1 MKLAVSVNPTARLWA
16 ALTLATALMTAMLA
30 GACVG
35 PSQTSSPRQDRMVK
49 TFEVPPDKALL
60 FIYKTTPLPIGD
72 VDRIHLNGRY
82 IADVDTNLYIA
93 ILVDPGNYQLT
104 RRAGSVTRY
113 AGEFSFDVR
122 GGEKLYLAR
131 DFGTSKVHY
140 FRIDD
145 NHQGEA
151 QINRRR
157 LARYDDRSF
166 VSTARLA
173 PQVAKMDAPVVH
185 FPTEPVSLSYL
196 PGGSRPDDVA
206 VIIGNANYQR
216 LGKDI
221 PNVTPAY
228 ADAEGFRRYA
238 RQALGIANDNI
249 IFIKD
254 ATLKDMLA
262 TFGSES
268 NYKGRLFRYLTRGL
282 SRVFVFYAG
291 HGAPGEDGNN
301 LLVPSDAEAS
311 LIELNGYRL
320 KTLYRNLSKLPASSV
335 TVVLEACFSG
345 AIQAGSVINNASPIF
360 MKARNTSIPSNL
372 TVVSAGAANQ
382 IASWEKD
389 KSHSLFSRQF
399 LTAMSGAADYDENRS
414 VSWDEVR
421 KFLSITVTRSAM
433 RTYGREQRPQ
443 VVVGQ

>member
-1 MKLAVSVNPTARLWA
+1 
-16 ALTLATALMTAMLA
+16 
-30 GACVG
+30 
-35 PSQTSSPRQDRMVK
+35 
-49 TFEVPPDKALL
+49 
-60 FIYKTTPLPIGD
+60 
-72 VDRIHLNGRY
+72 
-82 IADVDTNLYIA
+82 
-93 ILVDPGNYQLT
+93 
-104 RRAGSVTRY
+104 
-113 AGEFSFDVR
+113 
-122 GGEKLYLAR
+122 
-131 DFGTSKVHY
+131 
-140 FRIDD
+140 
-145 NHQGEA
+145 
-151 QINRRR
+151 
-157 LARYDDRSF
+157 
-166 VSTARLA
+166 
-173 PQVAKMDAPVVH
+173 
-185 FPTEPVSLSYL
+185 
-196 PGGSRPDDVA
+196 
-206 VIIGNANYQR
+206 
-216 LGKDI
+216 
-221 PNVTPAY
+221 
-228 ADAEGFRRYA
+228 
-238 RQALGIANDNI
+238 
-249 IFIKD
+249 
-254 ATLKDMLA
+254 MLA

-345 AIQAGSVINNASPIF
+345 ASQAGSVINNASPIF